1 MPIITIYQGAS
12 GEGQELA
19 ETVAEALGYR
29 CVGREVLVEASR
41 RGHTQSKT
49 QRDRRERPALVGASA
64 ARSAALPNRSSSYT
78 L

>member
-29 CVGREVLVEASR
+29 CIGRE
-41 RGHTQSKT
+41 
-49 QRDRRERPALVGASA
+49 ALVA
-64 ARSAALPNRSSSYT
+64 ATRRCGEILENRNST
-78 L
+78 HIV